1 MKDTKEHIVRTAFL
15 LFLQKS
21 YKAVTLKDII
31 SATGLSNGAFY
42 HYFESKEQ
50 LFKEVVNTYL
60 IRLTRRIYEYYPKDS
75 LWNFIQD
82 TLNDTEDI
90 HKKTDEFLMQGD
102 GYNYLIFLFE
112 AMRKFPEIQAEVN
125 QVHKLE
131 FAAWVEIIDIA
142 RTKGEIR
149 TELPTE
155 LVARMFIYMPDG
167 SYLDFMLDKNLTK
180 YRLGHR
186 RLWEGLYNMLKA

>member
-1 MKDTKEHIVRTAFL
+1 MKDTKEHITRTAFL

-50 LFKEVVNTYL
+50 LFKELVNTYL
-60 IRLTRRIYEYYPKDS
+60 LRFARQIYEYYPKDS

-90 HKKTDEFLMQGD
+90 HKKIDEFLMQGD
-102 GYNYLIFLFE
+102 GYNYLFFMFE
-112 AMRKFPEIQAEVN
+112 AMRQFPEIQVEVN
-125 QVHKLE
+125 QIHKLE

-142 RTKGEIR
+142 RAKGEIR

-167 SYLDFMLDKNLTK
+167 SYMDFMLDKNLTK